1 MTLSL
6 DWSTL
11 VLELIN
17 FLILVWL
24 LKRFLYKPVLA
35 IIERRR
41 AGIEKTL
48 ADAKSLN
55 DEALAMRSKYE
66 GRVDAWEAERQQ
78 KMEALASEIDVER
91 TRRLAELDRQLTEER
106 DKAAAAAARQADEA
120 RIKLEATARGQGAR
134 FASRLLTEVA
144 SPDLER
150 RLVERFLADLKALP
164 AERVAAL
171 GAAGDEQPAKDAVVA
186 SAFPLEADLAEGVRR
201 ALAATLGV
209 GERVTFAQDA
219 SLGAGLRVEIGAWVL
234 GLNLRDEL
242 EGFARLSRGG

>member
-1 MTLSL
+1 LTL

-17 FLILVWL
+17 FLVLVWL
-24 LKRFLYKPVLA
+24 LKRFLYKPVLD
-35 IIERRR
+35 IIARRR

-55 DEALAMRSKYE
+55 DEALALRAKYE
-66 GRVDAWEAERQQ
+66 GRVDAWEAERQGH
-78 KMEALASEIDVER
+78 MEELGREIDAER
-91 TRRLAELDRQLTEER
+91 TRRLTELSTQLADER
-106 DKAAAAAARQADEA
+106 EKAAAAAARQADET

-134 FASRLLTEVA
+134 FASRLLAGVA

-150 RLVERFLADLKALP
+150 RLVETFLADLQALP
-164 AERVAAL
+164 AERLAAL
-171 GAAGDEQPAKDAVVA
+171 GAAGDERAAKDAVVA
-186 SAFPLEADLAEGVRR
+186 SAFPLEAELAERVRS
-201 ALAATLGV
+201 ALAAALGA
-209 GERVTFAQDA
+209 GGRVKFAEDA

-242 EGFARLSRGG
+242 EGFARLSHGG